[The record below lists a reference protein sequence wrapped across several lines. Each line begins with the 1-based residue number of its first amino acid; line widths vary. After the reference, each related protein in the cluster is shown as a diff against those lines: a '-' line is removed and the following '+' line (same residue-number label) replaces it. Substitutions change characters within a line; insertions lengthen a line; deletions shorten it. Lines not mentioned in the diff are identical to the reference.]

1 VFDVANSGN
10 FAPSRQSTQV
20 YADIAT
26 QIDAQLNKLKTI
38 KEKDI
43 PAFNELIR
51 QKSLPV
57 IGVK

>member
-1 VFDVANSGN
+1 
-10 FAPSRQSTQV
+10 V

-43 PAFNELIR
+43 PVFNELIR